1 MILTTIHPLIHTFF
15 DFTYCVPRS
24 FSLLSCIGFILYSC
38 YRWSRGV
45 TILQLQV
52 SIQQLISR
60 VVWGQTYNIGPCC
73 ICGLVRK
80 QLHTV
85 LVYTAV
91 ILLTLY
97 NKLKPILQSSLNRTD
112 LHVTLQLYLALDSYI
127 FLHIKTD
134 IKWYK
139 CTWSLMYMYL

>member
-1 MILTTIHPLIHTFF
+1 MYLKAEQNKYMCFYNNNHNSIWLYIVKKQYPGLRHTGIYLLSCMILTTIHPLIHTFF

-73 ICGLVRK
+73 NYFVDL
-80 QLHTV
+80 
-85 LVYTAV
+85 YENNY
-91 ILLTLY
+91 ILCWS
-97 NKLKPILQSSLNRTD
+97 ILRLFCW
-112 LHVTLQLYLALDSYI
+112 L
-127 FLHIKTD
+127 
-134 IKWYK
+134 
-139 CTWSLMYMYL
+139 CTTN

>member
-1 MILTTIHPLIHTFF
+1 MYLKAEQNKYMCFYNNNHNSIWLYIAKKQSPGLRHTGIYLLSCMILTTIHPLIHTFV

-73 ICGLVRK
+73 NYFVDL
-80 QLHTV
+80 
-85 LVYTAV
+85 YENNY
-91 ILLTLY
+91 ILCWS
-97 NKLKPILQSSLNRTD
+97 ILRLFCW
-112 LHVTLQLYLALDSYI
+112 L
-127 FLHIKTD
+127 
-134 IKWYK
+134 
-139 CTWSLMYMYL
+139 CTTN

>member
-1 MILTTIHPLIHTFF
+1 MIIHCKKKPISWFTAYRYLFAFLHDDINNNTSIDSYLF

-73 ICGLVRK
+73 NYFVDL
-80 QLHTV
+80 
-85 LVYTAV
+85 YENNY
-91 ILLTLY
+91 ILCWS
-97 NKLKPILQSSLNRTD
+97 ILRL
-112 LHVTLQLYLALDSYI
+112 
-127 FLHIKTD
+127 F
-134 IKWYK
+134 
-139 CTWSLMYMYL
+139 C

>member
-1 MILTTIHPLIHTFF
+1 MIIHCKKTISWFTAYRYLFAFMHDDINNNTSIDSYLF

-60 VVWGQTYNIGPCC
+60 VVWGQTYKVHVVIILWTCTKTITYCAGLY
-73 ICGLVRK
+73 CGYFVDFVQQTK
-80 QLHTV
+80 ADF
-85 LVYTAV
+85 AV
-91 ILLTLY
+91 
-97 NKLKPILQSSLNRTD
+97 
-112 LHVTLQLYLALDSYI
+112 
-127 FLHIKTD
+127 
-134 IKWYK
+134 
-139 CTWSLMYMYL
+139 

>member
-1 MILTTIHPLIHTFF
+1 MYLKAEQNKYMCFYNNNHNSTWLYIAKNQYPGLRHTGIYLLSCMMILTTIHPLIH
-15 DFTYCVPRS
+15 TYCVPRS

-73 ICGLVRK
+73 HYFVDL
-80 QLHTV
+80 
-85 LVYTAV
+85 YENNY
-91 ILLTLY
+91 ILCWS
-97 NKLKPILQSSLNRTD
+97 ILRLFCW
-112 LHVTLQLYLALDSYI
+112 L
-127 FLHIKTD
+127 
-134 IKWYK
+134 
-139 CTWSLMYMYL
+139 CTTN